1 MKLKKALVQNYKSIV
16 NSGEIDIDTRLTI
29 VIGKNEQGKSN
40 LLRALESFNDDYK
53 YLPSDLTSHL
63 RPSLEQRSYNEIPIV
78 TLWLELKPDE
88 VEQLRDVIDH
98 IENLKYLKVTKF
110 YGNDYKFYIVDINN
124 RESLMKF
131 LPTDI
136 SSQVDQIKLTIN
148 DLKNKLIA
156 HTERTVEFSK
166 SKDQIEQLIDTFL
179 SSNFSDTKQLDNLIK
194 TFCTG
199 IRGIPGQDQTV
210 QLDIASATK
219 TLESILITINQI
231 LSDEEGNKN
240 KSLIIVKKLP
250 RFIFHST
257 LLDRIPD
264 WVNLAE
270 FVVNPEKTSSGML
283 KFCRAAGLSIQKI
296 QELAKMTNASDR
308 EVFEDHYKASISGG
322 LNEFWTQ
329 EKYQVHFR
337 IEQDRLSVSI
347 SDDTYTHRIPP
358 SQRSDGFQWYL
369 SFYSTIQNE
378 SSPSVDTIILLDNPA
393 LELHVDGQRDI
404 KKFLEEKVTSRA
416 QIIYVTHSPAM
427 VDPLKLEQIR
437 TVELRSGREG
447 TKVSNTIIKKGKDI
461 DILEPVRS
469 AIGAHVGYSLIASNY
484 NIIVEGMADKFL
496 LEGILE
502 KYSKE
507 IVKSVLINGSI
518 SESKDCVLAIIY
530 HKLKLPFIVLLD
542 ADSGGREIA
551 ANLRKQNIP
560 AENIMEISKI
570 YTEKKV
576 EFTLADLIS
585 EEIYHYAVSTEYK
598 GELENIG
605 KPTGRSTKIEK
616 TYDKH
621 FKENYKFEFSKVR
634 VAKCLKKI
642 LCSDYEIDDET
653 NANLAKLAKEIER
666 KFE

>member
-1 MKLKKALVQNYKSIV
+1 MILKKALVQNYKSIV
-16 NSGEIDIDTRLTI
+16 DSGEIDIDTRLTI

-63 RPSLEQRSYNEIPIV
+63 RPTLEQRQPSEIPIV
-78 TLWLELKPDE
+78 TLWLELKQDD
-88 VEQLRDVIDH
+88 VNDLSKVIDG
-98 IENLKYLKVTKF
+98 IGNAKYLKVIKT
-110 YGNDYKFYIVDINN
+110 YGSEYKYYIVFEKSED
-124 RESLMKF
+124 LLKF
-131 LPTDI
+131 LPPDI
-136 SSQVDQIKLTIN
+136 SEQVSLIKSSTIE
-148 DLKNKLIA
+148 LKNKLIS
-156 HTERTVEFSK
+156 HTERNIEFLK
-166 SKDQIEQLIDTFL
+166 SKDQIEQLFEAFL
-179 SSNFSDTKQLDNLIK
+179 NSNFLDTKQIDNLIK

-199 IRGIPGQDQTV
+199 IRGIPGQDQ
-210 QLDIASATK
+210 QIQIDIANTTK
-219 TLESILITINQI
+219 ILESILIKINII
-231 LSDEEGNKN
+231 LSDEVGQIN
-240 KSLIIVKKLP
+240 KSLVLLKKLP

-257 LLDRIPD
+257 LLDKIPD
-264 WVNLAE
+264 WVNVPE
-270 FVVNPEKTSSGML
+270 FVANPEKTSRGML
-283 KFCRAAGLSIQKI
+283 KLCRAAGLPIQKI
-296 QELAKMTNASDR
+296 KELATMTIASDR
-308 EVFEDHYKASISGG
+308 EVFEDHYTSSISGG

-329 EKYQVHFR
+329 EKYEVHFR
-337 IEQDRLSVSI
+337 IDKEQLSVSI
-347 SDDTYTHRIPP
+347 SDSTYKHRIPP
-358 SQRSDGFQWYL
+358 LQRSDGFQWYL

-437 TVELRSGREG
+437 TVELRSGKEG
-447 TKVSNTIIKKGKDI
+447 TKVSNMIIKGGRDI

-484 NIIVEGMADKFL
+484 NIIVEGMSDKFL

-507 IVKSVLINGSI
+507 IVKSILINGSI

-530 HKLKLPFIVLLD
+530 HKLKIPFIVLLD
-542 ADSGGREIA
+542 ADSKGREIA
-551 ANLRKQNIP
+551 ATLRRQNIP
-560 AENIMEISKI
+560 EENIMEISKI
-570 YTEKKV
+570 YTEKKC

-585 EEIYHYAVSTEYK
+585 EKIYHDAVSTEYK

-605 KPTGRSTKIEK
+605 KPTGTNTKIEK

-634 VAKCLKKI
+634 IAKCLKKI
-642 LCSDYEIDDET
+642 LCSDYKIDDET
-653 NANLAKLAKEIER
+653 NANLGKIAKEIER
-666 KFE
+666 KIK